1 MEKQKA
7 EKQRKSREAGNQTSK
22 KNYHKVADTGD
33 TGDTGDNSDSDTPIN
48 EEHPMTSRTQITTP
62 PCPRSLALSDIMRP
76 SCGAV

>member
-22 KNYHKVADTGD
+22 KNYHKVAD

-62 PCPRSLALSDIMRP
+62 PCPRSLALSDIMWP